1 MFYMI
6 VHILIRFDIRHSAKL
21 SPVQKSNTTICIY
34 HVHHYI
40 MVDWFC
46 RDLYRESAV
55 REFIRREGQAPA
67 EEDLY
72 HKDKKRPPKFRT
84 QIKNLTTLKENDSAH
99 FECKLMPYG
108 DPTMK
113 VEWYKDNQ
121 PLHHGQYQPCLS
133 VCFRKRTCILAIR
146 TV

>member
-1 MFYMI
+1 MS
-6 VHILIRFDIRHSAKL
+6 VLINKL
-21 SPVQKSNTTICIY
+21 SIRWGLNHIEKELEVYNNMPYLFS
-34 HVHHYI
+34 
-40 MVDWFC
+40 

-84 QIKNLTTLKENDSAH
+84 HIKNLTTLKENDSAH

-121 PLHHGQYQPCLS
+121 PLHHGKYCQQ
-133 VCFRKRTCILAIR
+133 FTKTFK
-146 TV
+146 